1 MLTAQFKSIRGGP
14 QMVLL
19 KLVISIRLLKPR
31 RQRSA
36 GKPESAHK
44 TEAAA
49 KPESM
54 SPSTPMALTSKSR
67 AWILAR
73 RERKTSSPAWPVPR
87 KETPLNCD
95 STAKLGH
102 RSELSKSNP
111 PELWT
116 SGRRNHVL

>member
-19 KLVISIRLLKPR
+19 KLAASIRLLKPR

-44 TEAAA
+44 TEAA

-54 SPSTPMALTSKSR
+54 SPSIRMALTSKSR

-73 RERKTSSPAWPVPR
+73 RERKTSSPAWPGSR